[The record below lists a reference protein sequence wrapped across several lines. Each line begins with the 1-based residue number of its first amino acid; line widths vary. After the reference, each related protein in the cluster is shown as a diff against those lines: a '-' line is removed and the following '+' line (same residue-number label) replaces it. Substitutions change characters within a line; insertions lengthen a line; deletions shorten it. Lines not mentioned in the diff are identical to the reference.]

1 MKRYLFLF
9 LALSLF
15 HTSIFSKNTSDEV
28 GSPECEL
35 LLEILKRDY
44 TKYNFDQDLSNQTY
58 SVEGSYISSLFTGG
72 IFFKKDF
79 AEAYS
84 KTEYRSYLR
93 NQAGNIFLEALSP
106 DLFSEYSEFFEWV
119 DDSPIYDF
127 KAKELLNGEVI
138 SINDSLVSAMSDY
151 EIQETIFDST
161 LEIVPVK
168 FQLIDINKNIRSFE
182 VNFGQDLQS
191 RVAVPIEVLDV
202 YEINSLGSSFKARY
216 REKYM
221 WWQYG
226 LNEIGSEVLKSVRE
240 NTNTDDPRE
249 FNGFACEFNS
259 GRLTDQFFIPDIKLA
274 NIISEDII
282 DDKIIFNFSEEE
294 IDETLYPSSS
304 WLRVTEKVATLKTKF
319 NYRAFPF
326 DSQEISFKFEPRDSL
341 NIIPYLAFDSP
352 MEWSL
357 KRMNLNNWKA
367 ISYKSENYIFQGD
380 QGFDRVGLEIAF
392 NFDRHSLYYV
402 LKIYLPLLI
411 VLMVSLSVLYIN
423 PLQIES
429 RLTVSVVCFLA
440 LITYTYIVD
449 KDIPKLSYLT
459 VMDYVILLSYF
470 FSALPTIQ
478 SIYINNIA
486 EQSQLRAIKVNDAF
500 KFWMPILYFSGVLV
514 IVFAVINSSSNII
527 SALQFTI

>member
-1 MKRYLFLF
+1 MKRFLFLF
-9 LALSLF
+9 LSLSLF
-15 HTSIFSKNTSDEV
+15 HTSLFSKDSADEG

-35 LLEILKRDY
+35 LLEIMKRDY
-44 TKYNFDQDLSNQTY
+44 TKYNFDQDLSQQTY
-58 SVEGSYISSLFTGG
+58 SVEGPYISSLFTGG

-79 AEAYS
+79 TEAYS

-138 SINDSLVSAMSDY
+138 SLNDRLISSMSDF

-168 FQLIDINKNIRSFE
+168 FQLIDTNKNIRLFE

-191 RVAVPIEVLDV
+191 RVAVPIEVLDI
-202 YEINSLGSSFKARY
+202 YEINSLSSTFKARY

-221 WWQYG
+221 WWQFG
-226 LNEIGSEVLKSVRE
+226 LNEIGSEVLKSIKE
-240 NTNTDDPRE
+240 NMNKEDPRE
-249 FNGFACEFNS
+249 FSSFNCTFEADRVLS
-259 GRLTDQFFIPDIKLA
+259 EFFIPDIRLA

-282 DDKIIFNFSEEE
+282 EDKIIFNFSEEE

-304 WLRVTEKVATLKTKF
+304 WLRITEKVGVLKSKF
-319 NYRAFPF
+319 NYKAFPF
-326 DSQEISFKFEPRDSL
+326 DSQKISFKFEPRDSL

-357 KRMNLNNWKA
+357 NRMNLNNWKA
-367 ISYKSENYIFQGD
+367 TSYKSENYIFQGD

-392 NFDRHSLYYV
+392 TFDRYSLYYI

-449 KDIPKLSYLT
+449 QDIPKLSYLT

-486 EQSQLRAIKVNDAF
+486 EQSPLKAIEVNNAF
-500 KFWMPILYFSGVLV
+500 KFWMPILYFAGVLV
-514 IVFAVINSSSNII
+514 IVLAVMSSSSNII
-527 SALQFTI
+527 SALQFTT